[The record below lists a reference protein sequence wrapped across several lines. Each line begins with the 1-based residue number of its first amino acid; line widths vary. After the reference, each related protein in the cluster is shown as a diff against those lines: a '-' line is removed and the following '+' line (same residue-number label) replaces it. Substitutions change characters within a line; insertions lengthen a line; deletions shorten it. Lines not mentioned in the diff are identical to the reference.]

1 MASTEPES
9 DTDALRRLE
18 ERLDRA
24 AAAAERLLGDA
35 MLAAGAGGGSSP
47 ASPEQPGEPGAGPA
61 GPGGD
66 AGSGASPTGPG
77 GDAGSAAGPTGP
89 GGDAGRGS
97 ANGPPPVPP
106 AGWQVPGSNGGT
118 ESHGRGE
125 LDLLLAILASLRD
138 RIPPELQQRLSEA
151 VREVLLAVRA
161 LIDWYLERSER
172 HRAEPTQV
180 QDIPIL

>member
-35 MLAAGAGGGSSP
+35 VVAAGAGDGSSP
-47 ASPEQPGEPGAGPA
+47 PSPGRRPGETGPGPA
-61 GPGGD
+61 GL
-66 AGSGASPTGPG
+66 
-77 GDAGSAAGPTGP
+77 
-89 GGDAGRGS
+89 GGDAGRGG

-106 AGWQVPGSNGGT
+106 AGWQFPGSNGGS
-118 ESHGRGE
+118 ERNGSGE

-138 RIPPELQQRLSEA
+138 RIPPELQQRLAEA

-172 HRAEPTQV
+172 RRGEPAQV

>member
-18 ERLDRA
+18 ERLERA

-35 MLAAGAGGGSSP
+35 VVAAGAGAGSSRP
-47 ASPEQPGEPGAGPA
+47 SPGRRPGES
-61 GPGGD
+61 GPG
-66 AGSGASPTGPG
+66 PTDPG
-77 GDAGSAAGPTGP
+77 R
-89 GGDAGRGS
+89 DAGRGG

-106 AGWQVPGSNGGT
+106 AGWQRPEPDGDPDRSASGK
-118 ESHGRGE
+118 GE
-125 LDLLLAILASLRD
+125 LDLLLAVLASVRD
-138 RIPPELQQRLSEA
+138 RIPPELQQRLADA

-172 HRAEPTQV
+172 HRREPAQV

>member
-1 MASTEPES
+1 MADTEPES
-9 DTDALRRLE
+9 DADALRRLE

-35 MLAAGAGGGSSP
+35 VAAAGAGSGPPRP
-47 ASPEQPGEPGAGPA
+47 APGQRPDASGRGPVD
-61 GPGGD
+61 PGGD
-66 AGSGASPTGPG
+66 G
-77 GDAGSAAGPTGP
+77 
-89 GGDAGRGS
+89 GRGG

-106 AGWQVPGSNGGT
+106 AGWQRPGSNGDPERRG
-118 ESHGRGE
+118 SGE
-125 LDLLLAILASLRD
+125 LDLLLAVLASLRD

-161 LIDWYLERSER
+161 LIDWYLERTER
-172 HRAEPTQV
+172 HRAEPAQV

>member
-1 MASTEPES
+1 MADTEPES
-9 DTDALRRLE
+9 DADALRRLE

-35 MLAAGAGGGSSP
+35 VAAASAGSGPPRP
-47 ASPEQPGEPGAGPA
+47 ASGQRSDASGRGPA
-61 GPGGD
+61 DKGGDGDRGDVNGPGGE
-66 AGSGASPTGPG
+66 G
-77 GDAGSAAGPTGP
+77 
-89 GGDAGRGS
+89 GRGGANAPRGEGGRGG

-106 AGWQVPGSNGGT
+106 AGWQRPGSNGDPERRG
-118 ESHGRGE
+118 SGE
-125 LDLLLAILASLRD
+125 LDLLLAVLASLRD

-161 LIDWYLERSER
+161 LIDWYLERAER
-172 HRAEPTQV
+172 HRAEPAQV